1 VGRESRRNALRR
13 RGVYD
18 PTPREQMRRAGKAD
32 RRGRRVGSE
41 LSDYQR
47 VGGQGHQRLAE
58 ALIARHNLRMEMIQR
73 APDRYREY
81 VLSCLAPMIPL
92 DGLLLGM
99 GAKPNRPPAAYVGSW
114 ADHLA
119 WAVDSSVAAA
129 RLLLC
134 GQVVGAA
141 CVARN
146 QLERWLMHRA
156 YNAGIS
162 QEPGE
167 ATIDYVARVWSAD
180 DRFHEHYFDVAPESS
195 EPLADDDEEPLSDT
209 EPVSDHAHVRK
220 TNGDEICPAVLY
232 AYTSEIMH
240 GRVLPQAIAW
250 DSEAMLRGMDYPAD
264 LIVAIGSI
272 TDTITLCLRQ
282 VRVAVAGMAAE
293 LGNDAA
299 VKMLRKSLDTMS
311 EAEEEGTAEDT
322 SFDVAPSH
330 AFRSPPLSSLAP
342 LLPREGLRP
351 EVVAQLEAGGA
362 NYLAVVVEGRKPA
375 GRLYR
380 DDELVTLGF
389 VWHRSRSARA
399 ALSALESERRML
411 GEDFNLDS
419 LTGRGAMWVT
429 LTEIAALVGVW
440 NRQPET
446 SAAASAIASGLRS
459 SYWLWLEDDDRAMSV
474 LRCVLEQVARLR
486 AWRLKPHRAALLE
499 ERPATTPRDW
509 LEEAGWRRLTALNR
523 ALGEFAHTKATS
535 RWAGARELLAKLHSE
550 LEPEEAILV
559 ARGASVDFVAHLVA
573 AELHAYVE
581 SLAPDLASVL
591 AELYEYVGL
600 DASLNTAAV
609 EERFDRIWAM
619 RREALG
625 ESVFIGPGVANLRRP

>member
-1 VGRESRRNALRR
+1 MGRESRKNALRR
-13 RGVYD
+13 RGTYD
-18 PTPREQMRRAGKAD
+18 GTPREQMRAAGKAD

-47 VGGQGHQRLAE
+47 VCGQGHQRLAQ

-92 DGLLLGM
+92 DGLLLRM
-99 GAKPNRPPAAYVGSW
+99 GAKPNRPPAAYVGGW

-146 QLERWLMHRA
+146 QLERWMMHRA

-162 QEPGE
+162 QDPGE

-180 DRFHEHYFDVAPESS
+180 DRFHEHYFDVATELP
-195 EPLADDDEEPLSDT
+195 EPLTDDDEGPLPDT
-209 EPVSDHAHVRK
+209 EPVSEHAHVRK

-250 DSEAMLRGMDYPAD
+250 DSEAMLRGGEFPAD
-264 LIVAIGSI
+264 LIVAIGAI

-293 LGNDAA
+293 IGNAA
-299 VKMLRKSLDTMS
+299 GVKLLKQSLDTMS
-311 EAEEEGTAEDT
+311 EADATEGSTEKPT
-322 SFDVAPSH
+322 SSQ
-330 AFRSPPLSSLAP
+330 AFRSPPLSALAP

-362 NYLAVVVEGRKPA
+362 TYLAVVLEAQRPA

-399 ALSALESERRML
+399 ALSALETEQRML
-411 GEDFNLDS
+411 GEEFNPDG
-419 LTGRGAMWVT
+419 LTGRGAMWVL
-429 LTEIAALVGVW
+429 LTEIAAVVGVW

-446 SAAASAIASGLRS
+446 SASASAIASGLRS
-459 SYWLWLEDDDRAMSV
+459 SYWLWLEDDDRAMSA
-474 LRCVLEQVARLR
+474 LRCVLEQVVRLR
-486 AWRLKPHRAALLE
+486 VWRLKPQRAALLE
-499 ERPATTPRDW
+499 ERPGTTPRDW

-535 RWAGARELLAKLHSE
+535 RWAGARELLAKLHSG
-550 LEPEEAILV
+550 LEPEEAILI
-559 ARGASVDFVAHLVA
+559 ARGESVDFVARLVA

-581 SLAPDLASVL
+581 VLAPDVARVV
-591 AELYEYVGL
+591 AELYEHVGL
-600 DASLNTAAV
+600 DASLDTAAM
-609 EERFDRIWAM
+609 EESFNRIWAM
-619 RREALG
+619 RRESLG
-625 ESVFIGPGVANLRRP
+625 DSVFMGPGVANPRKP